1 MITKEGT
8 VAPVSHS
15 HLTKDSGGGESKQQP
30 PPNINT
36 CYVSLS
42 LLTEDRRSLRG
53 SRSTP
58 MLVHLEAI
66 SSSLHS
72 VSAESPRKE
81 HYHPPPP
88 VLSTSTQTMCPSPAF
103 CPRGSHCLA
112 SSSLRW
118 QDSSNLLG

>member
-81 HYHPPPP
+81 HYHPPRQFFQPP
-88 VLSTSTQTMCPSPAF
+88 LKPCAHPLLSAREVPTV
-103 CPRGSHCLA
+103 
-112 SSSLRW
+112 
-118 QDSSNLLG
+118 